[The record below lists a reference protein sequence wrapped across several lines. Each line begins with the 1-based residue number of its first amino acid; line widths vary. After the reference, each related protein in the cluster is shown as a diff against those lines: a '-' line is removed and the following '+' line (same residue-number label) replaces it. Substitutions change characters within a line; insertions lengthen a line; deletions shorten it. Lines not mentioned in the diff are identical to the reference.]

1 MATAYIDCSFTG
13 TAGSGTYYKIKI
25 DYTQD
30 VANNQTTATF
40 MGVLK
45 FGSDYGSYSHSGTSI
60 TFSVNGTAHNRTNKS
75 WDNPTTE
82 TDVWTAGYTE
92 TFTHNSDG
100 TLSVQLAMN
109 YVTGTTRLGTVSVSG
124 TAGVWTVPTI
134 PRASKLDAISSLTLE
149 DSIAVTFT
157 SYSNTF
163 THKLKVYPTGNGAS
177 SYKTLSNY
185 SSGVGQKFTT
195 AQLLSLYGN
204 FGTALPTT
212 AKVVLETY
220 SGTTL
225 IGTDQKTS
233 IPLKVGT
240 ARMKISGS
248 WKKGIPWVK
257 VNGTWHPGIAFPKV
271 SGSWHRGL

>member
-1 MATAYIDCSFTG
+1 MATAYIDCPFTG

-45 FGSDYGSYSHSGTSI
+45 FGSNYGSYSHSGTSI
-60 TFSVNGTAHNRTNKS
+60 SFSVNGTAHNRTNKS

-82 TDVWTAGYTE
+82 TEVWTSAYTQ
-92 TFTHNSDG
+92 TFTHNADG
-100 TLSVQLAMN
+100 TLEVQLAME

-124 TAGVWTVPTI
+124 SAGKWTVPTI
-134 PRASKLDAISSLTLE
+134 PRASTLNSISSLSLE
-149 DSIAVTFT
+149 DNITVTFT
-157 SYSNTF
+157 AHSNTF

-177 SYKTLSNY
+177 GYATLSSY
-185 SSGVGQKFTT
+185 SSGVGKKFTA

-220 SGTTL
+220 NGSTL
-225 IGTDQKTS
+225 IGTDTKTG
-233 IPLKVGT
+233 ITLNVGT

-248 WKKGIPWVK
+248 WKKGVPWVK
-257 VNGTWHPGIAFPKV
+257 ANGTWHRSIAFGKV

>member
-1 MATAYIDCSFTG
+1 METKDNKPWHLIRNDNGEWISDEYIVF
-13 TAGSGTYYKIKI
+13 
-25 DYTQD
+25 
-30 VANNQTTATF
+30 
-40 MGVLK
+40 
-45 FGSDYGSYSHSGTSI
+45 
-60 TFSVNGTAHNRTNKS
+60 
-75 WDNPTTE
+75 
-82 TDVWTAGYTE
+82 
-92 TFTHNSDG
+92 
-100 TLSVQLAMN
+100 
-109 YVTGTTRLGTVSVSG
+109 
-124 TAGVWTVPTI
+124 
-134 PRASKLDAISSLTLE
+134 
-149 DSIAVTFT
+149 
-157 SYSNTF
+157 
-163 THKLKVYPTGNGAS
+163 AS